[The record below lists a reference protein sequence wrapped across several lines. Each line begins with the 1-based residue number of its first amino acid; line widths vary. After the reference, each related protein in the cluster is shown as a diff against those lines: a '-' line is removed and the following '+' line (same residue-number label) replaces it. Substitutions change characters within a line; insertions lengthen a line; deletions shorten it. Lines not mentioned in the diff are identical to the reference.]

1 MYNSTS
7 CINFLNLSLL
17 PSKVSGLFKL
27 ISLGA
32 GVAVVALVKNE
43 VWLKS
48 RNAVKRFSIGEAGCL
63 GRGSVKYS
71 EDTNGLSSDS
81 FSCSEWGV
89 SSTDRSGLGFSSNPV
104 GSKVL
109 GFSSALL

>member
-1 MYNSTS
+1 MYSSTS

-32 GVAVVALVKNE
+32 DVVVAMSDSGR
-43 VWLKS
+43 LKS
-48 RNAVKRFSIGEAGCL
+48 SSAEKKFSMGETGCA

-71 EDTNGLSSDS
+71 EDTKGLSSDS
-81 FSCSEWGV
+81 VSCSEWGV

-109 GFSSALL
+109 GFSSALS